1 MNVVRA
7 ILGFV
12 LLLPVL
18 LVVGIMLGPA
28 ALVMLFIVV
37 CGLPVVWVARQLTGH
52 TH

>member
-1 MNVVRA
+1 MNVVWA

-18 LVVGIMLGPA
+18 FVVGIMLGPA

-37 CGLPVVWVARQLTGH
+37 CGLPVVWVVRRVTGR
-52 TH
+52 TR